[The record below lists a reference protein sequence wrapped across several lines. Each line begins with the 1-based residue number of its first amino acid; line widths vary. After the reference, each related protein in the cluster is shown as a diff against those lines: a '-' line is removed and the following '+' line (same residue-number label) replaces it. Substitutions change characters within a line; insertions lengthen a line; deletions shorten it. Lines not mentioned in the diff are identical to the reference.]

1 MFCWVPHPSPLRV
14 RVFLFSVNSVLFLCG
29 LCVKYLLFRLFSTHQ
44 ILTRSAGVKYNFSPS
59 FT

>member
-1 MFCWVPHPSPLRV
+1 MAQR
-14 RVFLFSVNSVLFLCG
+14 FLAVLFALLCV
-29 LCVKYLLFRLFSTHQ
+29 LCVKFSFFDVLVKFHYSYQ